1 MLHGAKP
8 VERLRSPGDDA
19 EVPALEQPL
28 LTERL
33 LLRPFLP
40 GDDAALYD
48 LRTSPEVL
56 RHLYWPPA
64 TPGEVRDIVTQRLTM
79 TTLTADGDFLVLA
92 VVRRRDGR
100 LIGEADLGLVSLDNR
115 HGELGVIL
123 HPDVQGQ
130 GYAAE
135 TATAL
140 LSFAFDVAGLHRV
153 TAQTNAAN
161 EPAARAMLRLGLRQE
176 GRLRQC
182 VHFGGEW
189 HDELLFAVLA
199 DEWAGRRC

>member
-1 MLHGAKP
+1 M
-8 VERLRSPGDDA
+8 
-19 EVPALEQPL
+19 PALEQPL

-40 GDDAALYD
+40 GDDTALYD
-48 LRTSPEVL
+48 LRTNPEVL

-64 TPGEVRDIVTQRLTM
+64 TPGEARDIVAQRLTM

-92 VVRRRDGR
+92 VVRRSDDR

-115 HGELGVIL
+115 HGEIGVIL
-123 HPDVQGQ
+123 HPDAQGH

-140 LSFAFDVAGLHRV
+140 LDFAFDVAGLHRV

-161 EPAARAMLRLGLRQE
+161 EPAARAMLRL
-176 GRLRQC
+176 
-182 VHFGGEW
+182 
-189 HDELLFAVLA
+189 DE
-199 DEWAGRRC
+199 